1 MSAVPTSTTSTTSA
15 ITSSDVTVPVRGGRL
30 TFRLHETGERGNEAV
45 LFLHGS
51 GPGATGLSNWERI
64 IADLG
69 HRFWCL
75 APDQIGFGDSSHPAG
90 APRGMGPFNEL
101 RAEALLA
108 LVDELGL
115 TRVHLVGN
123 SMGGQLALIM
133 TLARPRLVGRILLM
147 GSGGAPDMPVSPGL
161 THLRE
166 FYADPSAASLEGLL
180 TEFVHDL
187 EPLRGT
193 VARVVEE
200 RMAYVNREDVRR
212 SHEASFDPAGPRRF
226 FTPEEL
232 ATITHKVLCVHGRED
247 RIIPVDAS
255 RYFAAALPGAD
266 LYVLGRCGHW
276 TQIEHPEKFE
286 RLLLGL
292 IDGGD

>member
-1 MSAVPTSTTSTTSA
+1 M
-15 ITSSDVTVPVRGGRL
+15 ITSSDVAVKVRGGEL
-30 TFRLHETGERGNEAV
+30 TFRLHETGERGSEAV

-64 IADLG
+64 ITDLG
-69 HRFWCL
+69 PRFWCL
-75 APDQIGFGDSSHPAG
+75 APDQIGFGDSSHPAD

-108 LVDELGL
+108 LVDGLGL
-115 TRVHLVGN
+115 EKVHLVGN
-123 SMGGQLALIM
+123 SMGGQLALLM
-133 TLARPRLVGRILLM
+133 TLARPDLVGKILLM

-166 FYADPSAASLEGLL
+166 FYASPSAASLKGLL
-180 TEFVHDL
+180 SEFVYDL
-187 EPLRGT
+187 DPMRGT
-193 VARVVEE
+193 IDRVVAE

-212 SHEASFDPAGPRRF
+212 SHEASFDPDGARRS

-232 ATITHKVLCVHGRED
+232 ATITHDVLCVHGRDD

-255 RYFAAALPGAD
+255 RYFAAAIPNAN

-276 TQIEHPEKFE
+276 TQIEHPETFE
-286 RLLLGL
+286 RLLTGL
-292 IDGGD
+292 IDGRI

>member
-1 MSAVPTSTTSTTSA
+1 MSAL
-15 ITSSDVTVPVRGGRL
+15 ITSGDVTVSVRGESL
-30 TFRLHETGERGNEAV
+30 TFRLHESGERNSEAV

-51 GPGATGLSNWERI
+51 GPGATGLSNWERV

-75 APDQIGFGDSSHPAG
+75 APDQIGFGDSAHPLD

-108 LVDELGL
+108 LVDALGL
-115 TRVHLVGN
+115 TKVHLVGN
-123 SMGGQLALIM
+123 SMGGQLALLM
-133 TLARPRLVGRILLM
+133 TLARPELVGKILLM
-147 GSGGAPDMPVSPGL
+147 GSGGAPGMPVSPGL

-180 TEFVHDL
+180 TEFVYDL

-193 VARVVEE
+193 VDRVVKE
-200 RMAYVNREDVRR
+200 RMSYVTREDVRR
-212 SHEASFDPAGPRRF
+212 SHEASFDPQGARRF

-232 ATITHKVLCVHGRED
+232 ATVTHEVLCVHGRDD

-255 RYFAAALPGAD
+255 RYFADNLPNAD
-266 LYVLGRCGHW
+266 LYVLAQCGHW

-286 RLLLGL
+286 TLLLAL
-292 IDGGD
+292 VDGRI